1 MLKIQNRL
9 TLRTAAH
16 AFTKS
21 VFVVGFLGELI
32 SLQAQTVG
40 YYASSSTPPGSAGGT
55 LNIGQT
61 FTVANTN
68 IQVSSLG
75 VFDFQG
81 APLNSS
87 HTVILFS
94 NQTEI
99 ASVTVPAGSS
109 AQLINGFRF
118 SPLPSPITLAP
129 GTYSVVAYQ
138 LGSGDGQDHYG
149 DPNAGF
155 QHPTTG
161 FNGTFNIQ
169 HVQTIYEFGFKTN
182 GFPAGGTAGQ
192 NLASASLLFTD
203 PNPLIIAYTADPI
216 MTSRGQAANGSA
228 NGLNMGH
235 TFTVNGGGITVYQ
248 VGVFNLGG
256 AGLNTNH
263 TVTIFDNDKNVVIS
277 AIVPAGAA
285 ATQANGFRFI
295 PLSTPTNL
303 TAGIYSIVVYQINA
317 SEPANDPYGENNASG
332 VGISQDFCNNV
343 YSPYAFNSD
352 ESPAYP
358 SGGDYANFACVS
370 FAYIPNDSTPSPL
383 PAYTAVPTGPY
394 GGAGNNSGLNIGH
407 TFSVNFDNI
416 VVTSLGAYNYG
427 GQGLNASH
435 DVTLFDENLNVVTSI
450 TVPAGTNAP
459 LISGYRYQELTNP
472 IILTPGD
479 YTVVAYQMN
488 GNNNGSDGY
497 SETYG
502 NTFYGGLNVT
512 KGSGTYSFT
521 SFGSPDY
528 PNTVVPD
535 NFGSASFLF
544 TPYTRPVISNIIKQ
558 SENIVLNVQSTTGLS
573 SRILATTNLD
583 TLVDWQPIFT
593 NSAGGSW
600 TFTDTNAAET
610 AIRFYKVSNP

>member
-9 TLRTAAH
+9 TLRKAAQV
-16 AFTKS
+16 FTKS
-21 VFVVGFLGELI
+21 VFVVGFLGALI

-94 NQTEI
+94 NQTKI

-182 GFPAGGTAGQ
+182 GFPAGGTAGL
-192 NLASASLLFTD
+192 NLASASLIFID

-216 MTSRGQAANGSA
+216 MTSRGAGANGSA

-235 TFTVNGGGITVYQ
+235 TFTVNEGGITVYQ

-256 AGLNTNH
+256 AGLNASH
-263 TVTIFDNDKNVVIS
+263 TVTIFDNNHNVVTS
-277 AIVPAGAA
+277 AIVPSGAA

-295 PLSTPTNL
+295 PLSSPTNL
-303 TAGIYSIVVYQINA
+303 SAGIYSIITYQMNA
-317 SEPANDPYGENNASG
+317 SEPANDAYGEDNVSG
-332 VGISQDFCNNV
+332 VGISQDFCDNV
-343 YSPYAFNSD
+343 FSPYAFTAAA
-352 ESPAYP
+352 SPAYP
-358 SGGDYANFACVS
+358 GDGAYLNFACVS

-383 PAYTAVPTGPY
+383 PAYTAVPSGPY
-394 GGAGNNSGLNIGH
+394 GGAANNGGLNIGH
-407 TFSVNFDNI
+407 TFDVNFTNI
-416 VVTSLGAYNYG
+416 VVTGLGAYNYG

-435 DVTLFDENLNVVTSI
+435 DVTLFDGNHNVIASI
-450 TVPAGTNAP
+450 TVPAGTNVP
-459 LISGYRYQELTNP
+459 LMSGYRYQALTNP
-472 IILTPGD
+472 IILTPGN

-497 SETYG
+497 GENYG
-502 NTFYGGLNVT
+502 SGFYGGLNVT

-521 SFGSPDY
+521 SNGSPDY
-528 PNTVVPD
+528 PNTVVSD
-535 NFGSASFLF
+535 NFGSASILF
-544 TPYTRPVISNIIKQ
+544 APYTQPVISTISKQ
-558 SENIVLNVQSTTGLS
+558 SQNIVLNLQTSIGLS

-583 TLVDWQPIFT
+583 TLADWQPIFT